1 MSAEL
6 KRFTNAEG
14 WSRWE
19 GHLIK
24 GVFPLR
30 RFLGGSEQSAVFL
43 SEYDAGK
50 TIDVAIKLVPA
61 IGARA
66 EAQLTNWRT
75 AAALTHPHLVRL
87 FNMGR
92 CQLEGR
98 EFLFVV
104 MEYGEQ
110 TLAEFLSERALTAA
124 EVRALLLPTLDALV
138 FLHTN
143 QLAHVRL
150 KPSNMLVVNDQ
161 LKLSSDAIRAP
172 GPAGISSAGDM
183 WNLGMTLVEAFTQR
197 TPSSPEASDEANT
210 LLSNVPAPYA
220 NTVRRCLNPNPA
232 SRPTAVELQ
241 AQFKAAPEEET
252 TSEDRSHAHPV
263 LLAIPATLL
272 IVLAALI
279 NPQPAEDA
287 QANKQQT
294 AASTVTPAAP
304 AKTPAKSEK
313 QKKAEQPARKP
324 EPPKA
329 ELPKAELP
337 KAEPPPKVE
346 EPPAK
351 PERAEEIKA
360 DPALVRAVAT
370 SSRTLVQEVTPDVPR
385 ALSEKIQGRILITV
399 RVLVDPAGNVMAA
412 MVEKAGPNKSLA
424 NLADQAAREWKFAPE
439 DTEGNRVWIL
449 TFAFTRDGVTAR
461 ATAV

>member
-1 MSAEL
+1 MSAEPR
-6 KRFTNAEG
+6 RFTNSEG
-14 WSRWE
+14 WARWE
-19 GHLIK
+19 GHLVK
-24 GVFPLR
+24 GIFPLR

-66 EAQLTNWRT
+66 EAQLANWRT
-75 AAALTHPHLVRL
+75 AAALTHPNLVRL

-124 EVRALLLPTLDALV
+124 EVRALLMPTLDALV
-138 FLHTN
+138 FLHAG
-143 QLAHVRL
+143 QLAHGRL

-172 GPAGISSAGDM
+172 GPAGISTAGDV

-197 TPSSPEASDEANT
+197 TPSSPDEHDVANS
-210 LLSNVPAPYA
+210 LLANVPPPYA

-232 SRPTAVELQ
+232 SRPTAIELQ
-241 AQFKAAPEEET
+241 TQFKSVPEENA
-252 TSEDRSHAHPV
+252 TSEDRAHAHPV

-279 NPQPAEDA
+279 NPQPAEETPKDLPA
-287 QANKQQT
+287 AAPPVP
-294 AASTVTPAAP
+294 AASPPAA
-304 AKTPAKSEK
+304 APAKSEK
-313 QKKAEQPARKP
+313 PARS
-324 EPPKA
+324 ERTEKA
-329 ELPKAELP
+329 
-337 KAEPPPKVE
+337 
-346 EPPAK
+346 
-351 PERAEEIKA
+351 ERAERVETLA
-360 DPALVRAVAT
+360 RPAPPPEVRPNPQPMRVVSST
-370 SSRTLVQEVTPDVPR
+370 SRTLVQEVTPEVPR
-385 ALSEKIQGRILITV
+385 SVSEKIQGRIMVTV
-399 RVLVDPAGNVMAA
+399 RVLVDPSGNVMAA
-412 MVEKAGPNKSLA
+412 MVEKAGPNKNLA

-449 TFAFTRDGVTAR
+449 TFAFTREGVTAR

>member
-1 MSAEL
+1 MSAEP
-6 KRFTNAEG
+6 KRFTNPEG

-19 GHLIK
+19 GHLVK

-66 EAQLTNWRT
+66 EAQLANWRT
-75 AAALTHPHLVRL
+75 AAALTHPNLVRL

-110 TLAEFLSERALTAA
+110 TLAEFLSERALTAT
-124 EVRALLLPTLDALV
+124 EVRALLMPTLDALA
-138 FLHTN
+138 FLHSN

-172 GPAGISSAGDM
+172 GPAGISTAGDI

-197 TPSSPEASDEANT
+197 TPTPDEHDEANS
-210 LLSNVPAPYA
+210 LLANVPPPYA

-232 SRPTAVELQ
+232 SRPTAIELQ
-241 AQFKAAPEEET
+241 TQFKAAPEENA
-252 TSEDRSHAHPV
+252 TSEEDRSHAHPV

-279 NPQPAEDA
+279 NPQPSEDA
-287 QANKQQT
+287 EANLQSSPAPGP
-294 AASTVTPAAP
+294 AASPPVATPAR
-304 AKTPAKSEK
+304 TEK
-313 QKKAEQPARKP
+313 PARS
-324 EPPKA
+324 ERT
-329 ELPKAELP
+329 ERSER
-337 KAEPPPKVE
+337 
-346 EPPAK
+346 PAK
-351 PERAEEIKA
+351 PAQAVEARSEPT
-360 DPALVRAVAT
+360 PARTLSIT
-370 SSRTLVQEVTPDVPR
+370 SRTLVQEVTPEVPR
-385 ALSEKIQGRILITV
+385 ALSEKIQGRILVTV
-399 RVLVDPAGNVMAA
+399 RVLVDPSGNVMAA

-424 NLADQAAREWKFAPE
+424 SLADQAAREWKFAPE
-439 DTEGNRVWIL
+439 DTEGNRVWVL
-449 TFAFTRDGVTAR
+449 TFAFTREGVTAR

>member
-1 MSAEL
+1 MSAEPR
-6 KRFTNAEG
+6 RFTNPEG

-19 GHLIK
+19 GHLVK
-24 GVFPLR
+24 GIFPLR
-30 RFLGGSEQSAVFL
+30 RLLGGSEQSAVFL

-50 TIDVAIKLVPA
+50 NIDVAIKLVPA

-66 EAQLTNWRT
+66 EAQLANWRT
-75 AAALTHPHLVRL
+75 AAALTHPNLVRL

-110 TLAEFLSERALTAA
+110 TLAEFLSERALTAT
-124 EVRALLLPTLDALV
+124 EVRALLMPTLEALT
-138 FLHTN
+138 FLHSN
-143 QLAHVRL
+143 QLAHGRL

-172 GPAGISSAGDM
+172 GPAGISTAGDI

-197 TPSSPEASDEANT
+197 TPSSPDEPDVANS
-210 LLSNVPAPYA
+210 LLANVPPPYA

-232 SRPTAVELQ
+232 SRPTAIELQ
-241 AQFKAAPEEET
+241 TQFKSAPEENV

-279 NPQPAEDA
+279 NPQPAEDT
-287 QANKQQT
+287 QT
-294 AASTVTPAAP
+294 ELQSAAPPAPAASPPAAAP
-304 AKTPAKSEK
+304 AKAEK
-313 QKKAEQPARKP
+313 PARAERTERSERP
-324 EPPKA
+324 ERS
-329 ELPKAELP
+329 ERTET
-337 KAEPPPKVE
+337 V
-346 EPPAK
+346 AK
-351 PERAEEIKA
+351 PVQAAE
-360 DPALVRAVAT
+360 VRSNPQPMRTVSST
-370 SSRTLVQEVTPDVPR
+370 SRTLVQEVTPEVPR
-385 ALSEKIQGRILITV
+385 ALSEKIQGRILVTV
-399 RVLVDPAGNVMAA
+399 RVLVDPSGNVMAA
-412 MVEKAGPNKSLA
+412 MVEKAGPNKNLA

-439 DTEGNRVWIL
+439 ATDGNRVWVL
-449 TFAFTRDGVTAR
+449 TFAFTREGVTAR

>member
-1 MSAEL
+1 MSAEP
-6 KRFTNAEG
+6 KRFTNPEG

-19 GHLIK
+19 GHLVK
-24 GVFPLR
+24 GIFPLR

-61 IGARA
+61 IGSRA
-66 EAQLTNWRT
+66 EAQLANWRT
-75 AAALTHPHLVRL
+75 AAALTHPNLVRL

-110 TLAEFLSERALTAA
+110 TLAEFLSERALTAT
-124 EVRALLLPTLDALV
+124 EVRALLMPTLDALA
-138 FLHTN
+138 FLHSN

-172 GPAGISSAGDM
+172 GPAGISTAGDI

-197 TPSSPEASDEANT
+197 TPSPDEHDEANS
-210 LLSNVPAPYA
+210 LLANVPPPYA
-220 NTVRRCLNPNPA
+220 NTVRRCLNPTPA
-232 SRPTAVELQ
+232 SRPTAIELQ
-241 AQFKAAPEEET
+241 TQFKAAPEENA
-252 TSEDRSHAHPV
+252 TSEEDRAHAHPV

-279 NPQPAEDA
+279 NPQPSEDA
-287 QANKQQT
+287 EANLQSSPAPDP
-294 AASTVTPAAP
+294 AASPPAATPAR
-304 AKTPAKSEK
+304 TEK
-313 QKKAEQPARKP
+313 PARSERTERSERP
-324 EPPKA
+324 ARPAQAAEARSEPM
-329 ELPKAELP
+329 
-337 KAEPPPKVE
+337 
-346 EPPAK
+346 PA
-351 PERAEEIKA
+351 RT
-360 DPALVRAVAT
+360 LSMT
-370 SSRTLVQEVTPDVPR
+370 SRTLVQEVTPEVPR
-385 ALSEKIQGRILITV
+385 ALSEKIQGRILVTV
-399 RVLVDPAGNVMAA
+399 RVLVDPSGNVMAA
-412 MVEKAGPNKSLA
+412 MVEKAGPNKNLA
-424 NLADQAAREWKFAPE
+424 SLADQAAREWKFAPE
-439 DTEGNRVWIL
+439 DTEGNRVWVL

>member
-1 MSAEL
+1 MSAEPR
-6 KRFTNAEG
+6 RFTNAEG

-19 GHLIK
+19 GHLVK
-24 GVFPLR
+24 GIFPLR

-50 TIDVAIKLVPA
+50 TIDVAIKLLPA
-61 IGARA
+61 IGSRA
-66 EAQLTNWRT
+66 EAQLVNWRT
-75 AAALTHPHLVRL
+75 AAALTHPNLVRL

-124 EVRALLLPTLDALV
+124 EVRALLMPTLDALA
-138 FLHTN
+138 FLHAN

-172 GPAGISSAGDM
+172 GPAGISTAGDI

-197 TPSSPEASDEANT
+197 TPSSPDEHDEANS
-210 LLSNVPAPYA
+210 LLANIPAQYA
-220 NTVRRCLNPNPA
+220 SIVRRCLNPNPA
-232 SRPTAVELQ
+232 SRPTAIELQ
-241 AQFKAAPEEET
+241 TQFKSAPEESAI
-252 TSEDRSHAHPV
+252 SEDRSHAHPV

-279 NPQPAEDA
+279 NPQPVEDTEA
-287 QANKQQT
+287 KSEST
-294 AASTVTPAAP
+294 AAPAPAATPAATPVKQEKP
-304 AKTPAKSEK
+304 AARAERSERPARSERSEGSERSERS
-313 QKKAEQPARKP
+313 EQPAKP
-324 EPPKA
+324 APPP
-329 ELPKAELP
+329 E
-337 KAEPPPKVE
+337 AEPSPKLTRTVS
-346 EPPAK
+346 
-351 PERAEEIKA
+351 
-360 DPALVRAVAT
+360 T
-370 SSRTLVQEVTPDVPR
+370 TSRTLVLEVTPEVPR
-385 ALSEKIQGRILITV
+385 AVSEKIQGRILITV
-399 RVLVDPAGNVMAA
+399 RVLVDPSGNVMAA

-424 NLADQAAREWKFAPE
+424 NLADQAAREWKFSPE
-439 DTEGNRVWIL
+439 DTDANRVWIL
-449 TFAFTRDGVTAR
+449 TFAFTREGVTAR
-461 ATAV
+461 ATSV